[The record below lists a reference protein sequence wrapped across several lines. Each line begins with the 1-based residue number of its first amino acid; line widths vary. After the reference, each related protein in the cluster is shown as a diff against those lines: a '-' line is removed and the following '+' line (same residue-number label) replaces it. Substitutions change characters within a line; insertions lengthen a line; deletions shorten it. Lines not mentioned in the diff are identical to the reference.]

1 MTRRHWLA
9 PATVALLALAAT
21 ITSLGHDFT
30 FDDVYVVR
38 NNARIHALSGL
49 WKLFGQTYWPP
60 QLGGDGYRPLVMT
73 LFTLQWVA
81 GDGAQWVLHL
91 GNIVLAIATALAVYW
106 CARAVLSAA
115 GAWAAAALF
124 AVHPV
129 HVEVTGNL
137 VGQSELL
144 VALCLSLAVG
154 YYIRARQRGMLGVRD
169 GAVVLVLFALGL
181 LSKEHAIVLPAILV
195 AAELT
200 VIRDGAWRVQARH
213 ARLLAL
219 SFALVVAVYLFV
231 RSLVQK
237 DLAGFVPFPVF
248 RFLKMDAFDR
258 IGMMMTEIP
267 RVAQLLIF
275 PTRLSG
281 DYSPAEVIIPDGFGA
296 VQLPGIFIC
305 VGLVA
310 LAVAL
315 RRRAPVASFGM
326 WWLMLG
332 YLPVSNLLIPA
343 GFITAERTLFFPSV
357 GVVLVAGDLFE
368 RLRRR
373 DRRAERWAAFGTLG
387 LLLALGT
394 ARSIDR
400 QKVWKNNDVFFDQ
413 LVRDQPNGYRA
424 HFLRGRQVGSRDR
437 LRETELEY
445 RRAIRL
451 FPYDVSM
458 TLVIASDYHR
468 AGMCAPAVALL
479 RWSYSVEQ
487 GITDGRY
494 QYVDCL
500 AKLGQWRESREAALE
515 GLRVVDVRQSKGLRR
530 QVASADSALGRRQW
544 SRMAA
549 LSEPR
554 KVPGGS
560 QNPAPVV
567 MSHSVVRP

>member
-1 MTRRHWLA
+1 MTRHQKLA
-9 PATVALLALAAT
+9 LATVALLALAAT
-21 ITSLGHDFT
+21 ATSLGHDFT
-30 FDDVYVVR
+30 FDDVYVIR
-38 NNARIHALSGL
+38 NNARVHALGGL

-60 QLGGDGYRPLVMT
+60 QLGGDGYRPLVMV

-81 GDGAQWVLHL
+81 GGGASWVFHL
-91 GNIVLAIATALAVYW
+91 GNILLTVATSVAVLW
-106 CARAVLSAA
+106 CARAMLPPA
-115 GAWAAAALF
+115 GAWVAAALF

-144 VALCLSLAVG
+144 VALLLSLAVG
-154 YYIRARQRGMLGVRD
+154 HYVRVRRTRVPGWRD
-169 GAVVLVLFALGL
+169 GAIILVLFALAL
-181 LSKEHAIVLPAILV
+181 LSKEHAIVLPALLV

-200 VIRDGAWRVQARH
+200 VVTDRRWRTDARASRDLRV
-213 ARLLAL
+213 LAL
-219 SFALVVAVYLFV
+219 SSGVVTAAYLFA

-237 DLAGFVPFPVF
+237 DITGFVPVPAF
-248 RFLKMDAFDR
+248 RYLKMDALDR

-267 RVAQLLIF
+267 RIAQLLLF

-281 DYSPAEVIIPDGFGA
+281 DYSPSEVHIPQGLDA
-296 VQLPGIFIC
+296 PVMSGIMIC
-305 VGLVA
+305 VGVFA
-310 LAVAL
+310 LAIAL
-315 RRRAPVASFGM
+315 RRRAPVASFGLC
-326 WWLMLG
+326 WLMLS
-332 YLPVSNLLIPA
+332 YLPVSNMIIPT
-343 GFITAERTLFFPSV
+343 GFITAERTLFFPSI
-357 GVVLVAGDLFE
+357 GVVLVAGAAFE
-368 RLRRR
+368 WVRAR
-373 DRRAERWAAFGTLG
+373 DRLVHRRAGLAAVG
-387 LLLALGT
+387 LLLALGV

-400 QKVWKNNDVFFDQ
+400 QRVWKNNDVFFDQ

-479 RWSYSVEQ
+479 RWSYAVEQ
-487 GITDGRY
+487 GITDGRF

-500 AKLGQWRESREAALE
+500 AKLGRWSESREAALE
-515 GLRVVDVRQSKGLRR
+515 GLRYVDARQSRGLRR

-544 SRMAA
+544 RREAI
-549 LSEPR
+549 SEAHR
-554 KVPGGS
+554 NLLGYS
-560 QNPAPVV
+560 QNP
-567 MSHSVVRP
+567 

>member
-1 MTRRHWLA
+1 MTRRDRLA
-9 PATVALLALAAT
+9 LATVALLALAAT
-21 ITSLGHDFT
+21 VTSLRHDFT
-30 FDDVYVVR
+30 FDDVYVIR
-38 NNARIHALSGL
+38 NNARVHALGDL

-81 GDGAQWVLHL
+81 GGGQSWVFHL
-91 GNIVLAIATALAVYW
+91 GNIVLAVATAVAVYW
-106 CARAVLSAA
+106 CARAVLPPA
-115 GAWAAAALF
+115 GAWAAGALF

-154 YYIRARQRGMLGVRD
+154 HYVRVRRHGMLGWRD
-169 GAVVLVLFALGL
+169 SAIVLALFSLGL
-181 LSKEHAIVLPAILV
+181 LAKEHAIVLPALLI

-200 VIRDGAWRVQARH
+200 VVSDRAWRTSQREARD
-213 ARLLAL
+213 ARVLAL
-219 SFALVVAVYLFV
+219 SFVLVAVLYVYV
-231 RSLVQK
+231 RSVVQEN
-237 DLAGFVPFPVF
+237 LTGFVPFPVF
-248 RFLKMDAFDR
+248 RFLKMDAIDR
-258 IGMMMTEIP
+258 IAMMMTEIP
-267 RVAQLLIF
+267 RVAQLLVF

-281 DYSPAEVIIPDGFGA
+281 DYSPGEVYIPRGFELIE
-296 VQLPGIFIC
+296 LPGIVIC
-305 VGLVA
+305 LGLLA
-310 LAVAL
+310 LAVVL
-315 RRRAPVASFGM
+315 RRRAPAASFGL
-326 WWLMLG
+326 WWLMLS

-357 GVVLVAGDLFE
+357 GVVLVAGAAFE
-368 RLRRR
+368 WTRARERTSYRR
-373 DRRAERWAAFGTLG
+373 AAFGVLG
-387 LLLALGT
+387 VLLALGV

-400 QKVWKNNDVFFDQ
+400 QRVWKNNDVFFDQ

-424 HFLRGRQVGSRDR
+424 HFLRGRQIGSRNR

-479 RWSYSVEQ
+479 RWSYAVEE

-500 AKLGQWRESREAALE
+500 AKLGRWSESRRAALD
-515 GLRVVDVRQSKGLRR
+515 GLRFVDARQSSGLRR

-544 SRMAA
+544 RRE
-549 LSEPR
+549 LR
-554 KVPGGS
+554 
-560 QNPAPVV
+560 
-567 MSHSVVRP
+567 R

>member
-1 MTRRHWLA
+1 MTRRDRLA
-9 PATVALLALAAT
+9 LAAVMLLALAAT
-21 ITSLGHDFT
+21 VTSLGHDYT
-30 FDDVYVVR
+30 FDDVYVIR
-38 NNARIHALSGL
+38 NNARVHALGGI

-60 QLGGDGYRPLVMT
+60 QLGGDGYRPVVML

-81 GDGAQWVLHL
+81 GGGASWVFHL
-91 GNIVLAIATALAVYW
+91 GSILLAVATSAAVFW
-106 CARAVLSAA
+106 CARAVLPPA
-115 GAWAAAALF
+115 GAWIAAALF

-144 VALCLSLAVG
+144 VALFLSLAVG
-154 YYIRARQRGMLGVRD
+154 HYVRVRRSGVPGWRD
-169 GAVVLVLFALGL
+169 SAIVLTLFALAL

-200 VIRDGAWRVQARH
+200 VVRDRRWRTDERAARDL
-213 ARLLAL
+213 RLLAL
-219 SFALVVAVYLFV
+219 SSGLVVAIYLFV
-231 RSLVQK
+231 RSIVQK
-237 DLAGFVPFPVF
+237 DIAGFVPFPVF
-248 RFLKMDAFDR
+248 RFLKMDALDR

-267 RVAQLLIF
+267 RIAQLLVF

-281 DYSPAEVIIPDGFGA
+281 DYSPAEVHIPQGFDPA
-296 VQLPGIFIC
+296 IVPGIVIC
-305 VGLVA
+305 AGMLA
-310 LAVAL
+310 LAIAL
-315 RRRAPVASFGM
+315 RRRSPVASFGL
-326 WWLMLG
+326 WWLMLS
-332 YLPVSNLLIPA
+332 YLPVSNLIIPA
-343 GFITAERTLFFPSV
+343 GFITAERTLFFPSI
-357 GVVLVAGDLFE
+357 GVVLLAGAAFE
-368 RLRRR
+368 WARHR
-373 DRRAERWAAFGTLG
+373 DRTIYRRAALAAAG
-387 LLLALGT
+387 LLLVLGV

-400 QKVWKNNDVFFDQ
+400 QRVWKNNDVFFDQ

-479 RWSYSVEQ
+479 RWSYAVEQ

-500 AKLGQWRESREAALE
+500 AKLGRWSESREAALD
-515 GLRVVDVRQSKGLRR
+515 GLRYVDKRQSKALRR
-530 QVASADSALGRRQW
+530 QVASADSALGRRRW
-544 SRMAA
+544 RKAA
-549 LSEPR
+549 A
-554 KVPGGS
+554 
-560 QNPAPVV
+560 N
-567 MSHSVVRP
+567 